1 MATMVGTTFSHYRV
15 LSQLGAG
22 GMGVVY
28 EAEDQ
33 RLGRRIALKVLADEA
48 CQDPQALQRFKRE
61 ARAASA
67 LSHPNICTVYDVD
80 ECQGRHFIAL
90 ELLEG
95 DRLRDRI
102 RGRPLEVPAL
112 LEFAIQ
118 LADAL
123 DAAHDRG
130 IIHRDI
136 TPSNIF
142 VTRRGQVKILDFGL
156 AKLIRHRQLAL
167 AASSSMETEP
177 LTVTTPGMTI
187 GTVSYMSPEQARGQE
202 VDARTDLFSFGAVL
216 YEMATGKQAFPG
228 ATWAIVFDSILNR
241 TPPPVARINPSAPA
255 ELERIVLTALEK
267 DPDLRYQTATALRA
281 DLKRLKR
288 DFDSG
293 RMPGACPST
302 MMAGERNLR
311 SEDRARAPA
320 GELPDVSRRVLRA
333 FFAVVQFMYLAFYV
347 VALVNLEHV
356 HLFGDAFAPGSGRPT
371 SAAVMVTA
379 LVGIAVRLYLLSA
392 IAFDYAGLRKKFV
405 RLFPFVLALD
415 ELWALS
421 PFFLIHKLTVGI
433 SLALVVALAWVPF
446 SQRTL
451 VRMAYRSKA

>member
-1 MATMVGTTFSHYRV
+1 MSLLGSH
-15 LSQLGAG
+15 SPSG
-22 GMGVVY
+22 
-28 EAEDQ
+28 
-33 RLGRRIALKVLADEA
+33 
-48 CQDPQALQRFKRE
+48 
-61 ARAASA
+61 
-67 LSHPNICTVYDVD
+67 ICPMM
-80 ECQGRHFIAL
+80 GRHFI
-90 ELLEG
+90 
-95 DRLRDRI
+95 
-102 RGRPLEVPAL
+102 AL

-123 DAAHDRG
+123 HDRG

-241 TPPPVARINPSAPA
+241 TPPPVAGINPSAPA
-255 ELERIVLTALEK
+255 ELERIVFTALEK

-320 GELPDVSRRVLRA
+320 GELPVPVIGIGD
-333 FFAVVQFMYLAFYV
+333 
-347 VALVNLEHV
+347 
-356 HLFGDAFAPGSGRPT
+356 FGDCTKVPAPPCPFPSNMTGRNIFRGAGAWNLDLGVYKTVPLNAQFSLQFRGEMFDAFNHANLS
-371 SAAVMVTA
+371 VMTGEA
-379 LVGIAVRLYLLSA
+379 DIAIHPDFIPA
-392 IAFDYAGLRKKFV
+392 RKADDHRNV
-405 RLFPFVLALD
+405 QLAL
-415 ELWALS
+415 
-421 PFFLIHKLTVGI
+421 KLV
-433 SLALVVALAWVPF
+433 F
-446 SQRTL
+446 
-451 VRMAYRSKA
+451 

>member
-22 GMGVVY
+22 GVGVVY

-80 ECQGRHFIAL
+80 EYQGRQFIAL

-95 DRLRDRI
+95 ERLKDRI
-102 RGRPLEVPAL
+102 RGRPLEIPGL
-112 LEFAIQ
+112 LELAVQ
-118 LADAL
+118 VADAL
-123 DAAHDRG
+123 DAAHERG
-130 IIHRDI
+130 IVHRDI
-136 TPSNIF
+136 TPANIF
-142 VTRRGQVKILDFGL
+142 VTRRGQAKILDFGL
-156 AKLIRHRQLAL
+156 AKLIRDRQLAL
-167 AASSSMETEP
+167 AANSSVETVP
-177 LTVTTPGMTI
+177 LTVTTPGMI
-187 GTVSYMSPEQARGQE
+187 MGTVSYMSPEQARGQE
-202 VDARTDLFSFGAVL
+202 VDGRTDLFSFGAVL

-228 ATWAIVFDSILNR
+228 GTWAIVFDSILNR
-241 TPPPVARINPSAPA
+241 TPPPIARINPSAPA
-255 ELERIVLTALEK
+255 DLERIIFTALEK

-288 DFDSG
+288 DLDSG
-293 RMPGACPST
+293 RTPGASSGVITPAPRNVPS
-302 MMAGERNLR
+302 AE
-311 SEDRARAPA
+311 RAPA
-320 GELPDVSRRVLRA
+320 SAGKLPEVSRPLLRA
-333 FFAVVQFMYLAFYV
+333 LLAVVQVMYLAFYI

-356 HLFGDAFAPGSGRPT
+356 HLFGDAFSRGSGRAT
-371 SAAVMVTA
+371 SAVVLVTA

-392 IAFDYAGLRKKFV
+392 IALDYAGLRTKFV

-421 PFFLIHKLTVGI
+421 PLFLMHKLTAGI
-433 SLALVVALAWVPF
+433 SLAVVVALVWVPF

-451 VRMAYRSKA
+451 VRMAYRSNV